1 MKILYVTTF
10 LVLSTGLFFTACS
23 NDEDTISDE
32 IVIPDEEVVEP
43 VPLQISVSIAELTR
57 SLITESGF
65 KDNTSIGVSMMYVN
79 GEDYGEGWYI
89 PSLGQLAVIYKYRNQ
104 LNAELHRIKAAGGDV
119 NDVISEGYALNWSS
133 TTNGGGSAWV
143 VYFDCGICG
152 TRMQIDE
159 SWTRNPN
166 LVRDVE

>member
-1 MKILYVTTF
+1 MIKANGGYE
-10 LVLSTGLFFTACS
+10 G
-23 NDEDTISDE
+23 DEYPI
-32 IVIPDEEVVEP
+32 IKANAAA
-43 VPLQISVSIAELTR
+43 L
-57 SLITESGF
+57 
-65 KDNTSIGVSMMYVN
+65 K
-79 GEDYGEGWYI
+79 EGWYI